1 MQDHCDLF
9 CALSGN
15 AGASPDLASCS
26 LLRKKM
32 TFTPKRQIAL
42 NRLRWG
48 FTFHRYSLIRR
59 DPRWYLPQR
68 HSLSSTVHFIL
79 PLLLSLC
86 NSSALPPWPPPSSN
100 HDHPLSPTYRWW
112 AHLYGCLNHLT
123 TCMRSCGGGGTAGR
137 EKKMTGTK
145 HSVDGGDVIKEP
157 GWARQAAMTTTSILQ
172 QWWLISVFYQENGQ
186 TLYSLGLN
194 VEVRSAVRKCWAFP
208 GDYEKHLFPNRP

>member
-15 AGASPDLASCS
+15 AGVSPDLASCS

-48 FTFHRYSLIRR
+48 FSFHRYSLTRR

-137 EKKMTGTK
+137 EKKNDWNKAQRRWWWCHQRARLSTTGSDDNNLHPPTVMT
-145 HSVDGGDVIKEP
+145 HFSVLPREWPDI
-157 GWARQAAMTTTSILQ
+157 I
-172 QWWLISVFYQENGQ
+172 
-186 TLYSLGLN
+186 
-194 VEVRSAVRKCWAFP
+194 
-208 GDYEKHLFPNRP
+208 